1 MILPL
6 GILFAGLFGL
16 ALGSF
21 LNVCASRWPEDEKVT
36 TPRSHCRSCNR
47 TLSWWENLP
56 VLSWLLLGGKCRTC
70 KAPIGWRYPAVELS
84 IGVLWAYCAWQAFSE
99 SPDLSSGVF
108 SYGACMALTTAI
120 AKMLFTCLLVT
131 LAVIDAENLWLPDRL
146 TLPGIFLGF
155 ALAVTRA
162 SLTTFMQ
169 YGGNHQVLKHI
180 VGLTIVQFWFLGAV
194 IPAGALL
201 VIRWFYQM
209 LRGQEGLGLGDVKL
223 MAMLGGWIGI
233 KGGILSFVIALGIG
247 VLISIRLY
255 FVPPPRGKK
264 AEEWSVM
271 KLPFGTFLC
280 AGGII
285 AGLWGDKILGLYAR
299 LSGSQ

>member
-21 LNVCASRWPEDEKVT
+21 LNVCASRWPDDEKVT
-36 TPRSHCRSCNR
+36 TPRSHCRSCDR

-70 KAPIGWRYPAVELS
+70 KALIGWRYPVVELS
-84 IGVLWAYCAWQAFSE
+84 IGVLWAYCAWQAFSA
-99 SPDLSSGVF
+99 SPDLSAGVF
-108 SYGACMALTTAI
+108 SYNAYVALTTAI
-120 AKMLFTCLLVT
+120 AKMIFMCLLVT

-155 ALAVTRA
+155 ALAITRA
-162 SLTTFMQ
+162 SLTTFML

-180 VGLTIVQFWFLGAV
+180 VGVTIAQSWFPGAV
-194 IPAGALL
+194 LPAGALL
-201 VIRWFYQM
+201 IIRWLFEM

-280 AGGII
+280 VGGII
-285 AGLWGDKILGLYAR
+285 AGLWGENILGLYAR
-299 LSGSQ
+299 LSGGQ